1 MQDSEKT
8 QQDSLGVGEHEEA
21 EGARNE
27 LDYRKVFNTVK
38 EMIIIQDAKT
48 GQIIDV
54 NEETVERTGYSREEL
69 IERGVACFSPDTEEY
84 SPDRAMQHV
93 TRAAQGEPQL
103 FEWGYVDRS
112 GVFHPTEVSLRSALI
127 SGVPCL
133 LATARE
139 ITERKLAEEKIRIK
153 SLALERSNA
162 ELERFAYVASHDL
175 QEPLRMVLAFG
186 DMLKQRCSE
195 ALDEDGLSYLGYMQG
210 AAARMNSLLKDLMT
224 FSRVTTRESAFE
236 PVDLSVIAREVMADL
251 DLRIAEVGG
260 RVELGDLPAIEAD
273 ALQMRQLLQNLL
285 DNALKFRHPER
296 PPEVKVSTREA
307 DGSLRLSVEDN
318 GIGLDERF
326 ADRIFTIFQRLH
338 ARDEYDGTGVGL
350 AICQKIVE
358 RHKGTLT
365 VASTPG
371 NGATFVATLPLA
383 HRDVNADTSED
394 GGP

>member
-1 MQDSEKT
+1 
-8 QQDSLGVGEHEEA
+8 
-21 EGARNE
+21 
-27 LDYRKVFNTVK
+27 
-38 EMIIIQDAKT
+38 
-48 GQIIDV
+48 
-54 NEETVERTGYSREEL
+54 
-69 IERGVACFSPDTEEY
+69 
-84 SPDRAMQHV
+84 
-93 TRAAQGEPQL
+93 
-103 FEWGYVDRS
+103 
-112 GVFHPTEVSLRSALI
+112 
-127 SGVPCL
+127 
-133 LATARE
+133 
-139 ITERKLAEEKIRIK
+139 
-153 SLALERSNA
+153 
-162 ELERFAYVASHDL
+162 
-175 QEPLRMVLAFG
+175 MVLAFG